1 MADGDAL
8 HVTRTKAFSAVGVRK
23 HWKADGLSLLSSVST
38 KHRAGCRPAS
48 FRRKLKKGR
57 LKPSFQRA
65 P

>member
-38 KHRAGCRPAS
+38 KHWSGGRLARIRRILAGCRPAS
-48 FRRKLKKGR
+48 FRRKL
-57 LKPSFQRA
+57 
-65 P
+65 